1 MVAAVAVH
9 HMEHG
14 PAVHRMLAGLDMTAG
29 LDMMAV
35 LDMMARFRVVKIA
48 YPGYGIP
55 DTLIYLKVFL
65 KIWKILWKSFIFSIK
80 IVLRLSRYNQ
90 NCDVFTAST

>member
-14 PAVHRMLAGLDMTAG
+14 PAVHRMLAGLDMMAV
-29 LDMMAV
+29 LDMMVV

-48 YPGYGIP
+48 YPGYANIF
-55 DTLIYLKVFL
+55 KSFL

-80 IVLRLSRYNQ
+80 IVW
-90 NCDVFTAST
+90 